1 MDRFPRAADYRS
13 GQVLLVDTNR
23 GLQPEVFEIR
33 TGAIGWHQ
41 LQHRFNSDADLERL
55 EQILRDLIGPRSQED
70 LLLLELDGSLSLAA
84 AARLQDLL
92 QRFEARL
99 LRLKLRDRT
108 SVAPDAAELRLLTER
123 AGDPLVAR
131 VAQRLQQQL
140 ELGEEEGE
148 LARMGLRELHRAC
161 VSN

>member
-1 MDRFPRAADYRS
+1 M
-13 GQVLLVDTNR
+13 
-23 GLQPEVFEIR
+23 
-33 TGAIGWHQ
+33 
-41 LQHRFNSDADLERL
+41 
-55 EQILRDLIGPRSQED
+55 
-70 LLLLELDGSLSLAA
+70 ELDGSLSLAA

>member
-1 MDRFPRAADYRS
+1 
-13 GQVLLVDTNR
+13 V
-23 GLQPEVFEIR
+23 R
-33 TGAIGWHQ
+33 TGGIGWHQ
-41 LQHRFNSDADLERL
+41 LNHRFNSDEDLDRL
-55 EQILRDLIGPRSQED
+55 EEILRDLIGPRSMED
-70 LLLLELDGSLSLAA
+70 LLLLELAGSLSLAA
-84 AARLQDLL
+84 AARLQELL
-92 QRFEARL
+92 QRLEARL

-140 ELGEEEGE
+140 EEGDEEGE
-148 LARMGLRELHRAC
+148 LARMALRELHRAC

>member
-1 MDRFPRAADYRS
+1 
-13 GQVLLVDTNR
+13 VVDMER
-23 GLQPEVFEIR
+23 GRQPEVFDVR
-33 TGAIGWHQ
+33 TGGIGWHQ
-41 LQHRFNSDADLERL
+41 LGHRFNSDDDLERL
-55 EQILRDLIGPRSQED
+55 EQILRDLIGPRSNED
-70 LLLLELDGSLSLAA
+70 LLLLELEGSLSLAA

-92 QRFEARL
+92 QRLEARL

-108 SVAPDAAELRLLTER
+108 SVAPDASELRLLTER

-140 ELGEEEGE
+140 EQGDEEGE
-148 LARMGLRELHRAC
+148 LARMALRELHRAC

>member
-13 GQVLLVDTNR
+13 GQVLVVDVNR
-23 GLQPEVFEIR
+23 GLQPEVFDVR

-55 EQILRDLIGPRSQED
+55 EQILRDLLGARSQQD

-92 QRFEARL
+92 QRCEARL

-123 AGDPLVAR
+123 AGDPLAAR

-140 ELGEEEGE
+140 ERGEEEGE
-148 LARMGLRELHRAC
+148 LARMALRELHRAC